1 LKRDLEASKNYEIF
15 LKDRIHQGESILL
28 ETGIIAIVELKKNS
42 SQNDTFEISGKLFNI
57 KMISKNSEKD
67 T

>member
-1 LKRDLEASKNYEIF
+1 LRRDLEASKNYEIF

-28 ETGIIAIVELKKNS
+28 ETGIIAIVDEKNS